1 MKGSPILPCI
11 FILGLI
17 LQGALLYLAHFPE
30 VRSLKGDEGRYQM
43 KALQVASGEYPPQD
57 FIWPPLYQYVV
68 GAMYAVF
75 GAKRLVVELFQ
86 TIFFFVTGWIFYR
99 LILYAGLGDVAARV
113 ALFLFLL
120 DPQIASFAQYLW
132 PEILHLFF
140 VFLMLALLYLTP
152 SGRMPA
158 LFGAGLSLGAAMLTK
173 SLMMPFA
180 PILVLAAGYRA
191 TESTVLGRCKAALVF
206 MLGVAV
212 LVMPL
217 ILYNGMKHDFWG
229 VADASAFNLWLGW
242 RGDITAAPK
251 FDEYMRFSELPSER
265 NRIVR
270 ERVLRKISDE
280 GFWNVVR
287 VQVKRQYFRLFS
299 KDSFLMEQFPGRR
312 WGVNKVDSDRWLI
325 EILTWW
331 SYAVYACTLFLGAV
345 GFFQV
350 RWRRDFKRCILPGL
364 FILYNLGLFLFFFVK
379 TRYRIPIMPA
389 IIFFAA
395 FGVYSFLEHRKQ
407 SGLVPKPG
415 FRFAAGCM
423 VAALFLFLA
432 FGSEPV

>member
-1 MKGSPILPCI
+1 MKGSPILPSI

-17 LQGALLYLAHFPE
+17 LQGALLYVAHFPE

-43 KALQVASGEYPPQD
+43 KALQVAAGEYPPQD

-68 GAMYAVF
+68 GVMYAVF

-86 TIFFFVTGWIFYR
+86 TILFFATGWIFYR
-99 LILYAGLGDVAARV
+99 LILYAGLGETAARV

-140 VFLMLALLYLTP
+140 VFLMLGLLYLTP
-152 SGRMPA
+152 CGRMPT
-158 LFGAGLSLGAAMLTK
+158 LFGAGLSLGAAILTK
-173 SLMMPFA
+173 SLLMPFA
-180 PILVLAAGYRA
+180 PILALAAGFRA
-191 TESTVLGRCKAALVF
+191 AESTVMSRGKAALAF
-206 MLGVAV
+206 MLGTGV
-212 LVMPL
+212 LLIPL

-229 VADASAFNLWLGW
+229 VADSTAFNLWLGLK
-242 RGDITAAPK
+242 GDITAAEK
-251 FDEYMRFSELPSER
+251 FDAYQKSSDLPAER

-270 ERVLRKISDE
+270 ERVLRKMGDE
-280 GFWNVVR
+280 GLWNVVR
-287 VQVKRQYFRLFS
+287 VQMKRQYFRLFN

-312 WGVNKVDSDRWLI
+312 WAVNKMVSEHWLI
-325 EILTWW
+325 EMLTWW

-345 GFFQV
+345 GLFQV

-379 TRYRIPIMPA
+379 TRYRIPMMPA

-395 FGVYSFLEHRKQ
+395 FGVYSFFEYRKQ

-415 FRFAAGCM
+415 FRFAAGCI